1 MKDVIIMGNSVE
13 NTIADVQFSGQN
25 FQFSEDNADTETAR
39 LRFALAREGGTVV
52 FGKFKQCEER
62 NCKKTPVE
70 WIVLKRY
77 GNRFLLLSKYVL
89 IGKCF
94 NSLKSAADMCFEC
107 AQADCTEDD
116 PNLPVPCKK
125 LFRKEDDINS
135 PYYDPEAASW
145 GESSIRKWLHVE
157 FMSGKFFD
165 SAFSAGE
172 KQLIEKVTLTNHGNR
187 MHNIDGCEPTEDF
200 VFLLS
205 DTEVKQYITSKSHR
219 VAVATPYARKVGASC
234 NSNLQCSWWTRTP
247 GTNAHGTLVVDVCGN
262 VENSLSNN
270 FSFVGVRPAIWVNL
284 DF

>member
-1 MKDVIIMGNSVE
+1 MENLVE
-13 NTIADVQFSGQN
+13 NTITDVQFSGQK
-25 FQFSEDNADTETAR
+25 FQFAEENNDTETAR

-52 FGKFKQCEER
+52 FGKFKQCAER

-77 GNRFLLLSKYVL
+77 GNRFLLLSKYAL

-94 NSLKSAADMCFEC
+94 NSLKSASDMCFE
-107 AQADCTEDD
+107 QADENKKEND

-125 LFRKEDDINS
+125 IFRKEDDINS
-135 PYYDPEAASW
+135 PYYDPEATTW
-145 GESSIRKWLHVE
+145 GESSIRRWLHIE

-172 KQLIEKVTLTNHGNR
+172 KQLIEKVKIKNYGNR
-187 MHNIDGCEPTEDF
+187 MHDIDGCEPTEDF

-205 DTEVKQYITSKSHR
+205 SDEVKQYIPSKSHR
-219 VAVATPYARKVGASC
+219 VAIATPYARKVGASC
-234 NSNLQCSWWTRTP
+234 NSNHQCSWWTRTP
-247 GTNAHGTLVVDVCGN
+247 GTNAHGTLVVDATGN
-262 VENSLSNN
+262 VDNSFSNN
-270 FSFVGVRPAIWVNL
+270 FGFVGVRPAIWVNL